1 MPTEILPAS
10 HAWPSSAQ
18 PVHQTTSPSAQVVLL
33 EPPLTPTM
41 SVNVF
46 QVSLKPTEPVKH
58 ALPSAMDVKSMVSAT
73 PVKILSTENSTKT
86 VTAQPV
92 FMMMEAQPARPAIQS
107 VRLAPTPQPV
117 LHVSPKTIE
126 PWSTV
131 NVSAPVDT
139 IKSSKLTTPSSAEN
153 ATPNARNAPVQ
164 LSVSTATQL

>member
-1 MPTEILPAS
+1 
-10 HAWPSSAQ
+10 
-18 PVHQTTSPSAQVVLL
+18 
-33 EPPLTPTM
+33 M

-46 QVSLKPTEPVKH
+46 QVSLKPTELVKV
-58 ALPSAMDVKSMVSAT
+58 ALPSAMDAKSTVSAT
-73 PVKILSTENSTKT
+73 PVKILLTESSTKT

-92 FMMMEAQPARPAIQS
+92 SMMMEAQPARPATQFA
-107 VRLAPTPQPV
+107 RPAPTPQPV
-117 LHVSPKTIE
+117 LHVSPKTTE

>member
-1 MPTEILPAS
+1 MEILLAS
-10 HAWPSSAQ
+10 PAWPSSVQ
-18 PVHQTTSPSAQVVLL
+18 PVHQITSPSVQVVLL
-33 EPPLTPTM
+33 EPPSTPTM

-46 QVSLKPTEPVKH
+46 QVSLKPTELVKL
-58 ALPSAMDVKSMVSAT
+58 ALPSAMDAKSTVSAT
-73 PVKILSTENSTKT
+73 PVKILQTESSTKT

-92 FMMMEAQPARPAIQS
+92 SMMMEAQPARPA
-107 VRLAPTPQPV
+107 PTPLPV
-117 LHVSPKTIE
+117 LHVSPKTTE